1 MRERCSQACDRRAMI
16 PPPGRRNMTLYLGI
30 PLGLMAL
37 LVAVSGVA
45 ALRSGW
51 LLPVQRKYV
60 VRPHLFGWAQ
70 LAIALAL
77 VIQVAGAVLVE
88 AGGLRSAVTMA
99 GTAVLL
105 AGVLLIVQAQRP
117 ARGR

>member
-1 MRERCSQACDRRAMI
+1 MA
-16 PPPGRRNMTLYLGI
+16 LYLGI

-45 ALRSGW
+45 ALCRGW
-51 LLPVQRKYV
+51 LLPMQRQYI

-77 VIQVAGAVLVE
+77 VIQVAGAVLVK
-88 AGGLRSAVTMA
+88 ADGLRSGVTMSGA
-99 GTAVLL
+99 AVLL
-105 AGVLLIVQAQRP
+105 GGVLLIVQAQRP
-117 ARGR
+117 PRGR